1 MPVEKQIAIIYC
13 GTTGLLKDVPVGKVK
28 EFEVEFLEYLD
39 LKHRDILDQ
48 LSEGILNN
56 NITDILEKTALEL
69 VKKYKP

>member
-1 MPVEKQIAIIYC
+1 MF
-13 GTTGLLKDVPVGKVK
+13 LLTKVK
-28 EFEVEFLEYLD
+28 EFEIEYLEYLD
-39 LKHRDILDQ
+39 LKHRDVLDQ

>member
-1 MPVEKQIAIIYC
+1 
-13 GTTGLLKDVPVGKVK
+13 LLKDVPVGKVK
-28 EFEVEFLEYLD
+28 EFETGFLEYLD